1 MIRVLLSYRFF
12 ALLLLVLVVGY
23 GVYSFLK
30 IPVDTFP
37 DPTPVQVVIYTE
49 TPGMSAE
56 ETEVL
61 VTKPIESALSGI
73 KDAQLVRSISLP
85 GLSYVTVFFK
95 EGTDIYFAR
104 NLVSQKLSEVQGLLP
119 QGIVPRMGPN
129 TSGLGNVLFYILQD
143 TTGKYTL
150 EDLKSFQE
158 WKVKPLVKSVE
169 GVEEISQW
177 GPDKAFLVRV
187 DPEKLLQHRLSL
199 QDVIKALEEYGQVAG
214 GGFLQSPEGDLV
226 VRGLGRFKSPKDLLN
241 VPIKKTENSYVLLGD
256 IASVE
261 AGELP
266 NRRGAFTFNGQEVQG
281 NIVLKRVGTNTME
294 LVERLKSALQEA
306 QRLLPQGVNIKVIY
320 DQAYLTQKAVGT
332 VERAL
337 LEGMILITLAIALYL
352 WNLRVAL
359 LVVLSIPLTLLLTFS
374 LLKNFGISANLMTM
388 GGLAIGLG
396 LFADASVVVVENI
409 YRHLSENR
417 HATKTTLIIQS
428 VQEIIKPLTFAI
440 LIIAVVFLPIFTFE
454 SVEGKYYKP
463 LALTII
469 LALLSSLVVALLF
482 MPVLSYWLLKPG
494 KEESALFAFL
504 RRKYESLLLVA
515 FRIRPALLLFALL
528 SFIFSL
534 FLLSRTGKEFAPPLE
549 EGALLVKSFLDP
561 NVSLEE
567 AKRVANLV
575 ESTALKYPEVVHTFS
590 NIGRAEVG
598 EPEDVSYIETFIMLK
613 PANQWKSFKS
623 RQEFEE
629 LLRKE
634 LEGVPGVEFGF
645 TQPIQMRIDEL
656 LSGVKA
662 TLAIKVFGE
671 DLQKINELASQIE
684 KLVAEAKGAVD
695 VETEAQAGKLQLRIE
710 PKKDMLQKY
719 NLTTQDIMQVVSYY
733 LGGTELAQLQQET
746 LLFPVVLS
754 LKDKTLEEIKRL
766 PVLTHEGSVLT
777 LEDIAQVYI
786 AEGYNKIRRENGM
799 RYALVQSNLSGRD
812 LGSFVQE
819 IREKIQRNIQLPEGY
834 YIAFGGQFENQ
845 ERAMKRLMI
854 AVPLAIALIF
864 LLLYMNYNSVRDALV
879 VMLNVPFA
887 VVGGVIALYISGY
900 NLSVPSAVGF
910 IAVFGIATLNGVV
923 LVSYAKSL
931 MEEGL
936 PTRDALLQAGSRRL
950 RPILITATAASLGL
964 LPMLLSRNIGSEVQK
979 PLAVVVIGGIFTSTM
994 LTLVV
999 LPLVYELVAG
1009 RRKNGAH

>member
-1 MIRVLLSYRFF
+1 MIRQLLVYRLFVLLL
-12 ALLLLVLVVGY
+12 ALVVVVY

-37 DPTPVQVVIYTE
+37 DPTPTQVVIYTE
-49 TPGMSAE
+49 TPGLSAE

-85 GLSYVTVFFK
+85 GLSYVTVFFRD
-95 EGTDIYFAR
+95 GTDIYFAR

-119 QGIVPRMGPN
+119 QGMAPRMGPN
-129 TSGLGNVLFYILQD
+129 TSGLGNVMFYILQD
-143 TTGKYTL
+143 TTGIYSL
-150 EDLKSFQE
+150 EDLKTLQE
-158 WKVKPLVKSVE
+158 WRVKPIIKAVD

-177 GPDKAFLVRV
+177 GPDKVYLVKV
-187 DPEKLLQHRLSL
+187 DTQKLLQHNLSL
-199 QDVIKALEEYGQVAG
+199 QDIIKALEEYGQIAG

-226 VRGLGRFKSPKDLLN
+226 VRGLGRFRSVEDLLR
-241 VPIKKTENSYVLLGD
+241 VPVKKTENTYVLLRD
-256 IASVE
+256 VADVE
-261 AGELP
+261 PGELP

-281 NIVLKRVGTNTME
+281 NIVLKRVSTNTME
-294 LVERLKSALQEA
+294 LVERLKGAIEEA
-306 QRLLPQGVNIKVIY
+306 KKVLPQGVDIRVIY

-337 LEGMILITLAIALYL
+337 IEGMVLITIAIALYL

-359 LVVLSIPLTLLLTFS
+359 LVVLSIPFTLLITFS
-374 LLKNFGISANLMTM
+374 LLKNLGISANLMTM

-417 HATKTTLIIQS
+417 QASKTTLVIES

-469 LALLSSLVVALLF
+469 LALLSSLAVALLF
-482 MPVLSYWLLKPG
+482 MPVLSYWLLRGG
-494 KEESALFAFL
+494 KEENALFAFL
-504 RRKYESLLLVA
+504 RKKYVSLLSLA
-515 FRIRPALLLFALL
+515 FRVRPAVLLLTLA

-534 FLLSRTGKEFAPPLE
+534 FLLWRTGKEFAPPLE
-549 EGALLVKSFLDP
+549 EGALLVKSFLDS

-567 AKRVANLV
+567 AKRVASLV

-598 EPEDVSYIETFIMLK
+598 EPEDVSYIETFIILK
-613 PANQWKSFKS
+613 PASQWQSFKS

-629 LLRKE
+629 LLREE
-634 LEGVPGVEFGF
+634 LKNVPGVEFSF

-662 TLAIKVFGE
+662 TLAIKIFGE
-671 DLQKINELASQIE
+671 DLQKINELAGKIE
-684 KLVAEAKGAVD
+684 ELVAHTMGAVD
-695 VETEAQAGKLQLRIE
+695 VETEAQAGKLQLRIV
-710 PKKDMLQKY
+710 PRKDMLQKY
-719 NLTTQDIMQVVSYY
+719 DLTTQDIMKVISYY
-733 LGGTELAQLQQET
+733 LGGAEVAQLQEET
-746 LLFPVVLS
+746 ILFPVVLS
-754 LKDKTLEEIKRL
+754 LKEKTLEEVKAL
-766 PVLTHEGSVLT
+766 PVLMQDGSLLKLSDVT
-777 LEDIAQVYI
+777 EVYI

-812 LGSFVQE
+812 LGGFVQD
-819 IREKIQRNIQLPEGY
+819 IRTKIEKNIKLPEGY

-845 ERAMKRLMI
+845 ERAMKRLAV
-854 AVPLAIALIF
+854 AVPLAIGLIF
-864 LLLYMNYNSVRDALV
+864 LLLYVNYASIRDALV

-887 VVGGVIALYISGY
+887 VVGGVFALYFSGY
-900 NLSVPSAVGF
+900 SLSVPSAVGF

-923 LVSYAKSL
+923 LISYAKSL
-931 MEEGL
+931 IEEGV
-936 PTRDALLQAGSRRL
+936 PVREALLQAGSRRL

-964 LPMLLSRNIGSEVQK
+964 LPMLLSRDIGSEVQK

-994 LTLVV
+994 LTLIV

-1009 RRKNGAH
+1009 RKKDGAH

>member
-1 MIRVLLSYRFF
+1 MIRLLKYRFF
-12 ALLLLVLVVGY
+12 VLLLLVLLVAY
-23 GVYSFLK
+23 GIYSFLK

-37 DPTPVQVVIYTE
+37 DPTPTQVVIYTE

-85 GLSYVTVFFK
+85 GLSYVSVFFK
-95 EGTDIYFAR
+95 DGTDIYFAR
-104 NLVSQKLSEVQGLLP
+104 NLVSQKLSEVQGALP
-119 QGIVPRMGPN
+119 NGVMPRMGPN
-129 TSGLGNVLFYILQD
+129 TSGLGNVVFYTLQD
-143 TTGKYTL
+143 TTGKYSL
-150 EDLKSFQE
+150 EDLKTLQE
-158 WKVKPLVKSVE
+158 WKVKPFIKAVD

-177 GPDKAFLVRV
+177 GPDKSLLVKI
-187 DPEKLLQHRLSL
+187 DTQKLLQHGVSL
-199 QDVIKALEEYGQVAG
+199 QEVIKALEEYGQVAG

-226 VRGLGRFKSPKDLLN
+226 VRGLGRFKSTEDLLN
-241 VPIKKTENSYVLLGD
+241 VPIKKTEEGYILLGD
-256 IASVE
+256 VAKVGS
-261 AGELP
+261 GELP

-281 NIVLKRVGTNTME
+281 NITLKRVGTNTME
-294 LVERLKSALQEA
+294 LVENLKNALREA
-306 QRLLPQGVNIKVIY
+306 KRALPHGIDIKVIY
-320 DQAYLTQKAVGT
+320 DQAYLTQKALKT

-337 LEGMILITLAIALYL
+337 LEGMILITVAITLYL
-352 WNLRVAL
+352 WNVRVAL
-359 LVVLSIPLTLLLTFS
+359 LVVLSIPLTLLLTFT
-374 LLKNFGISANLMTM
+374 LLKNLDISANLMTM

-409 YRHLSENR
+409 YRHLSENPQ
-417 HATKTTLIIQS
+417 ASKKTLIAQS
-428 VQEIIKPLTFAI
+428 VQEILKPLTFAI

-469 LALLSSLVVALLF
+469 LALLSSLAVALVF
-482 MPVLSYWLLKPG
+482 MSVLSYWLLKGG
-494 KEESALFAFL
+494 KEDKTFFSTLK
-504 RRKYESLLLVA
+504 RGYTSLLSLA
-515 FRIRPALLLFALL
+515 FRFRPVVLLVVLA

-534 FLLSRTGKEFAPPLE
+534 FLLSRIGKEFAPPLE

-567 AKRVANLV
+567 AKKVAKLV
-575 ESTALKYPEVVHTFS
+575 EETALKYPEVVHTFS

-598 EPEDVSYIETFIMLK
+598 EPEDVSYIETFVILK
-613 PANQWKSFKS
+613 PADQWRSFKS

-634 LEGVPGVEFGF
+634 LEGVPGVEFSY

-671 DLQKINELASQIE
+671 DLDIINQLAGQIE
-684 KLVAEAKGAVD
+684 KLVAETRGAVD
-695 VETEAQAGKLQLRIE
+695 VETEAQTRKLQLRIE
-710 PKKDMLQKY
+710 PKKEMLQRY
-719 NLTTQDIMQVVSYY
+719 NLTTQDIMRIVSHY
-733 LGGTELAQLQQET
+733 LGGTEIAQFQEET
-746 LLFPVVLS
+746 ILFPVVLS
-754 LKDKTLEEIKRL
+754 LEEKNLENIRAL
-766 PVLTHEGSVLT
+766 PLFMHNGSILT
-777 LEDIAQVYI
+777 LQDVAEVYI
-786 AEGYNKIRRENGM
+786 AEGYNKIRRENHM
-799 RYALVQSNLSGRD
+799 RYALVQSNLLGRD
-812 LGSFVQE
+812 LGGFVQE
-819 IREKIQRNIQLPEGY
+819 IREKIQKNIKLPEGY
-834 YIAFGGQFENQ
+834 YIVFGGQFENQ
-845 ERAMKRLMI
+845 ERAMKRLAV

-864 LLLYMNYNSVRDALV
+864 LLLYINYASLRDALV

-887 VVGGVIALYISGY
+887 VVGGVIALYLSGY

-923 LVSYAKSL
+923 LVSYTKSL
-931 MEEGL
+931 IEEGV
-936 PTRDALLQAGSRRL
+936 PIRNALFQAGSKRL

-964 LPMLLSRNIGSEVQK
+964 MPMLLSRDIGSEVQK

-994 LTLVV
+994 LTLIV
-999 LPLVYELVAG
+999 LPLVYEIVAG
-1009 RRKNGAH
+1009 RRRDRTD